1 MASSAVSS
9 GQIKQNQ
16 SLFRSLLDS
25 GSFLP
30 ILGTVLGVAGAGAL
44 ADTIS
49 NMEGLTFN
57 DLFQSGKA
65 AIGLHTPSGL
75 QTIARKT
82 IQNAGNKIKD
92 TGNKIR
98 GKQSAAELL
107 GLDKSKEFA
116 TGGQISPE
124 FGGGE
129 KPEPELQPTPE
140 PFSEEEPEE
149 NQDEATPEKELE
161 ENPDEETPEKEPYQ
175 PFSKPEEEPEEDDKK
190 KKKGEEPEKEKT
202 PKELDQERAV
212 AFQKGKN
219 AQTNEAQ
226 KGKKGKDAKT
236 EKEEKEKKNKEKEG
250 KKEFTN
256 IELIVWLPC
265 AIIADIISIIP
276 YVGLVVS
283 WPFGFSF
290 FIFKLVKKFNRSSVV
305 AISGLDTILEG
316 FLSTIPANTADVL
329 MTYSLSKA
337 QKYGIK
343 IPDAEE
349 KLKKIGGVKPK

>member
-1 MASSAVSS
+1 MASAVSS

-30 ILGTVLGVAGAGAL
+30 ILGTALGVAGAGAL

-75 QTIARKT
+75 QAIARKT

-98 GKQSAAELL
+98 GKQSTAELL
-107 GLDKSKEFA
+107 GLDKSKDFA
-116 TGGQISPE
+116 TGGKISPE

-129 KPEPELQPTPE
+129 KQKPELQPTPE
-140 PFSEEEPEE
+140 PSSEEELEE
-149 NQDEATPEKELE
+149 NQDEATPEEEPE
-161 ENPDEETPEKEPYQ
+161 ENDEETPKKEPYQ
-175 PFSKPEEEPEEDDKK
+175 PFSKPEEENEEKEDGKK
-190 KKKGEEPEKEKT
+190 KKEGEEPEKEKT

-236 EKEEKEKKNKEKEG
+236 EKEEKDKKEKEEPG
-250 KKEFTN
+250 IQEMSSYIMWFIFRDILN
-256 IELIVWLPC
+256 VFLLIIP
-265 AIIADIISIIP
+265 IIGPIISGTLIIP
-276 YVGLVVS
+276 FVGLT
-283 WPFGFSF
+283 F
-290 FIFKLVKKFNRSSVV
+290 FMIFKQDKKHKL
-305 AISGLDTILEG
+305 ALTKEIATKWEL
-316 FLSTIPANTADVL
+316 
-329 MTYSLSKA
+329 
-337 QKYGIK
+337 YGIIYIFSMALAVYMIDK
-343 IPDAEE
+343 
-349 KLKKIGGVKPK
+349 KLKINASTTGKTPSKKTK